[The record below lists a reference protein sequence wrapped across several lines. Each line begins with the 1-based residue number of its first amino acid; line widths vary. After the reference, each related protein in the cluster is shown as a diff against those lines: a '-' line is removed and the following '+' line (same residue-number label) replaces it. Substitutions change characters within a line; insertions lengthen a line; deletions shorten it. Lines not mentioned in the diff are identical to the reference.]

1 MLAIRFYDVVVAVH
15 VLGVVFAFG
24 VIFAYPVL
32 VGYVKRH
39 QPYAMAALHA
49 AQDQI
54 GRKVITPGMIVVLV
68 AGVYL
73 ASDIEAWDRPW
84 VSGPLVI
91 LFVLFGLGGAFFSPQ
106 ERKLADLAQRDIAAA
121 EGTTVEFSAEYEA
134 LYERVKLVAFGAIGL
149 VTLAVFLMVTKPG
162 GY

>member
-32 VGYVKRH
+32 LGYVKRQ

-49 AQDQI
+49 AQEQI
-54 GRKVITPGMIVVLV
+54 GRKVITPGMVVILV

-73 ASDIEAWDRPW
+73 ASDIEVWDRPW
-84 VSGPLVI
+84 VSVPMLI
-91 LFVLFGLGGAFFSPQ
+91 LLVLFGLGGAFFSPQ

-121 EGTTVEFSAEYEA
+121 AGTSVEFSDEYEA
-134 LYERVKLVAFGAIGL
+134 LYSRVMTVALVAIGL
-149 VTLAVFLMVTKPG
+149 VTVAILLMVTKPG

>member
-32 VGYVKRH
+32 LGYVKRQ

-49 AQDQI
+49 AQEQI
-54 GRKVITPGMIVVLV
+54 GRRVITPGMVVILV

-84 VSGPLVI
+84 VSVPMLI
-91 LFVLFGLGGAFFSPQ
+91 LLVLFALGGAFFSPQ

-121 EGTTVEFSAEYEA
+121 AGTSVEFSDEYEA
-134 LYERVKLVAFGAIGL
+134 LYSRVMTVALVAIGL
-149 VTLAVFLMVTKPG
+149 VTVAVVLMITKPG